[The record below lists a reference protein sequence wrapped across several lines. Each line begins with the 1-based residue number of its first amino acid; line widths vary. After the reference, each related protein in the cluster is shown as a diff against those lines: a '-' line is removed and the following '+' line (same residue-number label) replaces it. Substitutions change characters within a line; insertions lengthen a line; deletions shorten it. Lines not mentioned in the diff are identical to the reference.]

1 MIGAMA
7 SDPQAL
13 SLSIRPLARLAQDEE
28 RRRTGSEARGRGR
41 LGQTEMA
48 MIEAVTPWPTISL
61 A

>member
-1 MIGAMA
+1 MTD
-7 SDPQAL
+7 DPDEFAKGVFKAGQ
-13 SLSIRPLARLAQDEE
+13 ARLAQDEE